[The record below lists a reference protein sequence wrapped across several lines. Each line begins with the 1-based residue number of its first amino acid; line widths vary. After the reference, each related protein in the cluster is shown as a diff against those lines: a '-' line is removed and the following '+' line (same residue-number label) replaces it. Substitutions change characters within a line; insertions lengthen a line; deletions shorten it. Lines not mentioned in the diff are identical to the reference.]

1 MATGS
6 ISRLVRDRG
15 FGFIK
20 SPESSEDVFFHSSSI
35 QGGAFDDL
43 NEGQSVEFDIEADP
57 KQPNRSR
64 ASNVRVGS

>member
-1 MATGS
+1 MATGN

-35 QGGAFDDL
+35 DSGVFDDL
-43 NEGQSVEFDIEADP
+43 NEGQTVEFDMESDP

-64 ASNVRVGS
+64 AAHVKVSA

>member
-6 ISRLVRDRG
+6 ITRLVRDRG

-20 SPESSEDVFFHSSSI
+20 SSESSEDVFFHSSSLD
-35 QGGAFDDL
+35 QGVFDDL
-43 NEGQSVEFDIEADP
+43 NEGQEVEFDIEADP

-64 ASNVRVGS
+64 AAHVKVSA